1 MKNNFWFK
9 LLFVLA
15 LPVLFTAPASA
26 EYRCMSAG
34 PVPAQAQVEQEYAT
48 QAVVADP
55 IYIGGTLYRF
65 SKENFTPV
73 YEYVEYHTPCEVIRI
88 RKLVA
93 YTATV
98 PVYGDNGQQLIFDI
112 NGRSDGKVMTLTAS
126 CGSFSATDSGD
137 KYVMFKQM
145 ATNQSCTAMELT
157 FAASGAEAQMIELTV
172 LIAEA
177 F

>member
-1 MKNNFWFK
+1 MKNNFLLR

-15 LPVLFTAPASA
+15 LPMFFAASA
-26 EYRCMSAG
+26 SAAYHCMSAG
-34 PVPAQAQVEQEYAT
+34 PAQALTEQEYVT
-48 QAVVADP
+48 QAVVAEP

-73 YEYVEYHTPCEVIRI
+73 YEYVEYQTPCELIRI

-93 YTATV
+93 YTATI

-145 ATNQSCTAMELT
+145 ATNQSCSSMELT
-157 FAASGAEAQMIELTV
+157 FAASGAEAGMIELSV
-172 LIAEA
+172 LIAEV

>member
-1 MKNNFWFK
+1 MD
-9 LLFVLA
+9 LQ
-15 LPVLFTAPASA
+15 PQEQETS
-26 EYRCMSAG
+26 
-34 PVPAQAQVEQEYAT
+34 AQAVPVE
-48 QAVVADP
+48 P
-55 IYIGGTLYRF
+55 IYIGGTLHRF
-65 SKENFTPV
+65 TKANFTPM
-73 YEYVEYHTPCEVIRI
+73 YEYVEYPTPCEVIRI
-88 RKLVA
+88 RKLTG
-93 YTATV
+93 YTATI

-145 ATNQSCTAMELT
+145 TTNQSCTSMKLT
-157 FAASGAEAQMIELTV
+157 FAASGAEAGMIELSV